1 MRLRTRLLPGLLL
14 MSFFLSPCTA
24 QPLTAATVLEN
35 STMANIQEY
44 QFLKLPEGV
53 GNILGGPSAPR
64 ERDSIRSTCDVSA
77 ENLTQQEHINYGR
90 LAIIGGGLLTI
101 GVVHQFYVQNAW
113 WKDYRGP
120 FHFREDL
127 HYARNVDKVGHFY
140 AGMLTSY
147 LGGKAMAWSGFREE
161 KALWYGAGL
170 GTLFE
175 LYVEIQDGFS
185 TLWGFDRVD
194 FAADVAGAMFPV
206 AKHYVPFLQNV
217 DMKFSYLPSHAEPPR
232 GGQFQ
237 NQKRLVVDDYEGQR
251 FWLCFKVGHM
261 LPDPLRSVWPDFLGI
276 ALGMGVR
283 DLENNGGQL
292 EWYIA
297 LDYDLTK
304 LPGDS
309 GFLKALKEGL
319 NLIHLPSPAIRFSP
333 SVILYGLYFSL

>member
-1 MRLRTRLLPGLLL
+1 
-14 MSFFLSPCTA
+14 MSAFLSQSNA
-24 QPLTAATVLEN
+24 QGSAALTVREN
-35 STMANIQEY
+35 SATWEIQEN
-44 QFLKLPEGV
+44 QCLKLPEGV
-53 GNILGGPSAPR
+53 GSILESLAAPR
-64 ERDSIRSTCDVSA
+64 ELDSVFHTPA
-77 ENLTQQEHINYGR
+77 ESPELQDHIKYGR
-90 LAIIGGGLLTI
+90 LAILGGGLLTVA
-101 GVVHQFYVQNAW
+101 VVHQFYVQNAW
-113 WKDYRGP
+113 WKGYRGP

-127 HYARNVDKVGHFY
+127 RYAREVDKVGHFY

-147 LGGKAMAWSGFREE
+147 LGGKAMEWSGFREE

-206 AKHYVPFLQNV
+206 AKYYVPFLQNV
-217 DMKFSYLPSHAEPPR
+217 DMKFSYLPSNAEPPR
-232 GGQFQ
+232 SGPFQ
-237 NQKRLVVDDYEGQR
+237 NEKRLVVDDYEGQR
-251 FWLCFKVGHM
+251 FWLSFNVDNV
-261 LPDPLRSVWPDFLGI
+261 LPSSLKSVWPDFLRI
-276 ALGMGVR
+276 ALGLGVR
-283 DLENNGGQL
+283 NLQSGNGEL
-292 EWYIA
+292 EWYLA

-319 NLIHLPSPAIRFSP
+319 NFVHFPSPAIRFSP

>member
-1 MRLRTRLLPGLLL
+1 MRLRSRLLPGFLL
-14 MSFFLSPCTA
+14 MSFFLSRSNA
-24 QPLTAATVLEN
+24 QELAAPTTVEN
-35 STMANIQEY
+35 AVRWDTEED
-44 QFLKLPEGV
+44 QFLRSPARV
-53 GNILGGPSAPR
+53 GSTLDGLMAPR
-64 ERDSIRSTCDVSA
+64 ESDSSRAAFHEPIEIPNSQDHIR
-77 ENLTQQEHINYGR
+77 YGR
-90 LAIIGGGLLTI
+90 LAILGGGLLTV
-101 GVVHQFYVQNAW
+101 GVIHQLYVQNAW
-113 WKDYRGP
+113 WKGYRGP

-140 AGMLTSY
+140 AAMLTSY
-147 LGGKAMAWSGFREE
+147 LGGKAMEWCGFREE

-206 AKHYVPFLQNV
+206 AKHYAPFLQNV
-217 DMKFSYLPSHAEPPR
+217 DIKLSYLPSNAPPPR
-232 GGQFQ
+232 SGPFQ

-251 FWLCFKVGHM
+251 FWFSFKVGNM
-261 LPDPLRSVWPDFLGI
+261 LPDPLKSVWPDFLGI
-276 ALGMGVR
+276 ALGLGVR

-292 EWYIA
+292 EWYVA

-319 NLIHLPSPAIRFSP
+319 NFIHLPSPAIRFAP

>member
-1 MRLRTRLLPGLLL
+1 MRGKI
-14 MSFFLSPCTA
+14 
-24 QPLTAATVLEN
+24 LEN
-35 STMANIQEY
+35 R
-44 QFLKLPEGV
+44 FLNSPLQAIGT
-53 GNILGGPSAPR
+53 LGGLAALQELDSDRVASHASAKSV
-64 ERDSIRSTCDVSA
+64 ELQD
-77 ENLTQQEHINYGR
+77 HINYGR
-90 LAIIGGGLLTI
+90 LAIIGGGLLTV
-101 GVVHQFYVQNAW
+101 GVVHQIYVQNAW
-113 WKDYRGP
+113 WKGYRGP

-147 LGGKAMAWSGFREE
+147 LGARAMEWSGFREE

-194 FAADVAGAMFPV
+194 FASDVGGAMFPV
-206 AKHYVPFLQNV
+206 AKYYVPFLRNF
-217 DMKFSYLPSHAEPPR
+217 DLKLSYLPSNAEPRR
-232 GGQFQ
+232 GAFQ

-251 FWLCFKVGHM
+251 FWLCLKVGSM

-276 ALGMGVR
+276 ALGLGVR
-283 DLENNGGQL
+283 DLQNNGGQL

-319 NLIHLPSPAIRFSP
+319 NFVHLPSPAIRFSP

>member
-1 MRLRTRLLPGLLL
+1 MNALSSLANYPVLKRYHGL
-14 MSFFLSPCTA
+14 SLSSTGQHLEIP
-24 QPLTAATVLEN
+24 AALE
-35 STMANIQEY
+35 SQS
-44 QFLKLPEGV
+44 L
-53 GNILGGPSAPR
+53 S
-64 ERDSIRSTCDVSA
+64 DSLHLDSPTS
-77 ENLTQQEHINYGR
+77 ENRAKQKDDIKYGR
-90 LAIIGGGLLTI
+90 LAILGGGLLTA
-101 GVVHQFYVQNAW
+101 GVIHQFYVQNAW
-113 WKDYRGP
+113 WKGYRGP

-194 FAADVAGAMFPV
+194 FAADVAGAMFPA
-206 AKHYVPFLQNV
+206 AKYYIPFLQNV
-217 DMKFSYLPSHAEPPR
+217 DMKFSYLPSNAEPPR
-232 GGQFQ
+232 SGPFQ
-237 NQKRLVVDDYEGQR
+237 NEKRLVVDDYEGQR
-251 FWLCFKVGHM
+251 FWLSFNVDNF
-261 LPDPLRSVWPDFLGI
+261 LPSSLRPVWPDFLRI
-276 ALGMGVR
+276 ALGFGVR
-283 DLENNGGQL
+283 NLQSGNGEL
-292 EWYIA
+292 EWYLA

-319 NLIHLPSPAIRFSP
+319 NFVHLPSPAIRFAP

>member
-1 MRLRTRLLPGLLL
+1 MRICSRLLPGFLL
-14 MSFFLSPCTA
+14 MSVFPSWSYAQGSTTPTA
-24 QPLTAATVLEN
+24 HEDWMREKIPEN
-35 STMANIQEY
+35 QSLNASLQDIGT
-44 QFLKLPEGV
+44 
-53 GNILGGPSAPR
+53 LGRSAVTR
-64 ERDSIRSTCDVSA
+64 GSDSGRVASRASA
-77 ENLTQQEHINYGR
+77 ESSQSQDHINYGR
-90 LAIIGGGLLTI
+90 LAILGGGLLTI
-101 GVVHQFYVQNAW
+101 GVVHQIYVQNAW
-113 WKDYRGP
+113 WKGYREP

-194 FAADVAGAMFPV
+194 FASDVAGAMFPV
-206 AKHYVPFLQNV
+206 AKYYVPFLQNV
-217 DMKFSYLPSHAEPPR
+217 DLKLSYLPSHAEPPR
-232 GGQFQ
+232 GGPFQ
-237 NQKRLVVDDYEGQR
+237 NQQRLVVDDYEGQR
-251 FWLCFKVGHM
+251 FWLCFKVGDM
-261 LPDPLRSVWPDFLGI
+261 LPDPLKSVWPGFLGI
-276 ALGMGVR
+276 ALGLGVR

-292 EWYIA
+292 EWYLA

-309 GFLKALKEGL
+309 AFLKALKDGL
-319 NLIHLPSPAIRFSP
+319 NFIHLPSPAIRFSP

>member
-1 MRLRTRLLPGLLL
+1 MNALSSLANYPVLKRYHGL
-14 MSFFLSPCTA
+14 SLSSTGQHLEIP
-24 QPLTAATVLEN
+24 AALE
-35 STMANIQEY
+35 SQSLSDY
-44 QFLKLPEGV
+44 LHL
-53 GNILGGPSAPR
+53 
-64 ERDSIRSTCDVSA
+64 DSHTS
-77 ENLTQQEHINYGR
+77 ENRAKQKDDINCGR
-90 LAIIGGGLLTI
+90 LAILGGGLLTA
-101 GVVHQFYVQNAW
+101 GVIHQFYVQNAW
-113 WKDYRGP
+113 WKGYRGP

-147 LGGKAMAWSGFREE
+147 LGGKAMEWSGFREE

-206 AKHYVPFLQNV
+206 AKYYVPFLQNV
-217 DMKFSYLPSHAEPPR
+217 DMKFSYLPSNAEPPR
-232 GGQFQ
+232 SGPFQ
-237 NQKRLVVDDYEGQR
+237 NEKRLVVDDYEGQR
-251 FWLCFKVGHM
+251 FWLSFNVDNL
-261 LPDPLRSVWPDFLGI
+261 LPSSLGSAWPDFLRI
-276 ALGMGVR
+276 ALGLGVR
-283 DLENNGGQL
+283 NLQSGNGEL
-292 EWYIA
+292 EWYLA

-319 NLIHLPSPAIRFSP
+319 NFVHLPSPAIRFSP